1 MVAQHSHV
9 TDAYYLSRDG
19 VGPPSITRTGYT
31 LLSREA
37 QAMMD
42 ESGFKVSR
50 RTVLRVGVGVLAALI
65 PVRASAQPKIAQ
77 KLVQY
82 QEKPKGPQECDNCLH
97 FVPPSSC
104 KMVEG
109 KINPKG
115 WCQLYAPKPK

>member
-1 MVAQHSHV
+1 
-9 TDAYYLSRDG
+9 
-19 VGPPSITRTGYT
+19 
-31 LLSREA
+31 
-37 QAMMD
+37 MMN
-42 ESGFKVSR
+42 ESGFRGSR
-50 RTVLRVGVGVLAALI
+50 RALLRVGVGMLAALI
-65 PVRASAQPKIAQ
+65 PVKAEAQPKIAP

-97 FVPPSSC
+97 FVAPSSC

>member
-1 MVAQHSHV
+1 MSAEME
-9 TDAYYLSRDG
+9 SR
-19 VGPPSITRTGYT
+19 T
-31 LLSREA
+31 
-37 QAMMD
+37 
-42 ESGFKVSR
+42 SR
-50 RTVLRVGVGVLAALI
+50 RRVLRVGLGVLAVALA
-65 PVRASAQPKIAQ
+65 PARAFAQTKIAQ

-97 FVPPSSC
+97 FVAPASC

>member
-1 MVAQHSHV
+1 M
-9 TDAYYLSRDG
+9 TDEAG
-19 VGPPSITRTGYT
+19 FRT
-31 LLSREA
+31 
-37 QAMMD
+37 
-42 ESGFKVSR
+42 SR
-50 RTVLRVGVGVLAALI
+50 RAVLWTAVSAVAATLI
-65 PVRASAQPKIAQ
+65 PARADAQVKIAQ

-97 FVPPSSC
+97 FVAPSSC

>member
-1 MVAQHSHV
+1 MTEETGGEPTRRAILGVALGMLV
-9 TDAYYLSRDG
+9 
-19 VGPPSITRTGYT
+19 
-31 LLSREA
+31 
-37 QAMMD
+37 
-42 ESGFKVSR
+42 
-50 RTVLRVGVGVLAALI
+50 ALI
-65 PVRASAQPKIAQ
+65 PAAARAQTKIAQ

-97 FVPPSSC
+97 FVAPSSC